1 MLITGVRGLLGNNL
15 AYYFKQK
22 YEILGLYSSHPVLI
36 AGVRTEKCDLLCHD
50 SIGKVVEEFDPMVII
65 HCAHCASLANVD
77 QCENDPEM
85 SELLNV
91 QITKN
96 SWISSGNRK
105 PILSTFLRIP
115 STTA

>member
-1 MLITGVRGLLGNNL
+1 MKKISRKMLITGVSGLLGNNL

-77 QCENDPEM
+77 
-85 SELLNV
+85 
-91 QITKN
+91 
-96 SWISSGNRK
+96 
-105 PILSTFLRIP
+105 
-115 STTA
+115 